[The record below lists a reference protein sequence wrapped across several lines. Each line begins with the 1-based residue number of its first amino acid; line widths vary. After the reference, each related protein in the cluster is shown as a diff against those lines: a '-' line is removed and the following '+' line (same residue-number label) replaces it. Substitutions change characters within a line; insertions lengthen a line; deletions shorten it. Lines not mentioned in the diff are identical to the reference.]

1 MMKSTF
7 LISFLVDVCGVKL
20 CSKCVFFSSAGVS
33 GGIIDLYNKPGD
45 EVVIPCNSKPSSS
58 SCSNVHWFYS
68 RDERHV
74 FQWEVKEGN
83 VDENSARAARLSV
96 NSNCSLI
103 INNITDE
110 DVGFYIC
117 RLGRTGSF
125 DADVYL
131 NILTVS
137 PSPPDA
143 DLQKDEVTL
152 TCSLW
157 RFSNINPCKQS
168 SFRWLDD
175 EGTELQDESVD
186 FYVRQTNCVSNL
198 TVKHQRDHNRRF
210 TCQFVEGN
218 SVKIEA
224 HYTPDS
230 TESQQTIIIIIGA
243 VVGVMLLFFII
254 TVFIIKCRRRTK
266 ETEDQ
271 RITNVQTTAAQDDE
285 TENNVT
291 YATVDHAHPKV
302 SSKKKVKEEEDV
314 VTYSAVR
321 TKTDAE
327 VDNDPS
333 SYYSCVNL
341 PE

>member
-1 MMKSTF
+1 MALLEF
-7 LISFLVDVCGVKL
+7 VLILL
-20 CSKCVFFSSAGVS
+20 LHAEAGVS

-45 EVVIPCNSKPSSS
+45 EVVLPCNSDVPSYP
-58 SCSNVHWFYS
+58 CSIVSWLYN
-68 RDERHV
+68 RDQERSAA
-74 FQWEVKEGN
+74 QEVKNGN
-83 VDENSARAARLSV
+83 VNKNSARAARLSV

-117 RLGRTGSF
+117 RLGETDSF
-125 DADVYL
+125 DAPVYL

-157 RFSNINPCKQS
+157 RYSNINTCKQS

-186 FYVRQTNCVSNL
+186 FYVNQTNCVSSL
-198 TVKHQRDHNRRF
+198 TVKHQRDDNRRF
-210 TCQFVEGN
+210 TCQFVEGK

-224 HYTPDS
+224 HYPPDS
-230 TESQQTIIIIIGA
+230 TGSQNPKSQQTIIIIGA

-254 TVFIIKCRRRTK
+254 TVVIIKCRRRTK

-271 RITNVQTTAAQDDE
+271 RITNVQTPAAQDDE

>member
-1 MMKSTF
+1 MALLEF
-7 LISFLVDVCGVKL
+7 VLILL
-20 CSKCVFFSSAGVS
+20 LHAEAGVS

-45 EVVIPCNSKPSSS
+45 EVVLPCNSKPSSS
-58 SCSNVHWFYS
+58 SCSDVYWFHS
-68 RDERHV
+68 RDERRV
-74 FQWEVKEGN
+74 TEEEVIDGN
-83 VDENSARAARLSV
+83 VIKNSARAARLSV
-96 NSNCSLI
+96 NSNCSLV

-110 DVGFYIC
+110 DVGHYIC
-117 RLGRTGSF
+117 GYWKSF
-125 DADVYL
+125 DSDSYVFL

-157 RFSNINPCKQS
+157 RYSNINPCKQS

-186 FYVRQTNCVSNL
+186 FYVNQTNCVSSL

-230 TESQQTIIIIIGA
+230 TEPASTEPASTDWFPLRGFMWTLCITGLILLIG
-243 VVGVMLLFFII
+243 I
-254 TVFIIKCRRRTK
+254 TVVVFQRRK
-266 ETEDQ
+266 Q
-271 RITNVQTTAAQDDE
+271 KAAERQQSE
-285 TENNVT
+285 
-291 YATVDHAHPKV
+291 
-302 SSKKKVKEEEDV
+302 
-314 VTYSAVR
+314 
-321 TKTDAE
+321 
-327 VDNDPS
+327 
-333 SYYSCVNL
+333 
-341 PE
+341 